1 MITTKRPEQFDKY
14 LNIAFFLSLVTVFYN
29 IAEGLVSTVFG
40 AGDET
45 IALFG
50 FGVDSFVEVISGI
63 GVAHMIWRMKRE
75 DVSMTDR
82 FERNA
87 LYVTGTA
94 FYLLA
99 AGLVI
104 GGVAGIYLGSYPKTT
119 IAGVIISIISIAT
132 MWALYRYKVKYGRL
146 LDSDAIVADANCT
159 KTCFYLSFILLASS
173 VIFEVFKIGYID
185 AAGGAGIAWYAF
197 REGREAFEKARERKV
212 GCGCDHCQ

>member
-1 MITTKRPEQFDKY
+1 MKAVKRPEQFEKY
-14 LNIAFFLSLVTVFYN
+14 LKIAFFLSLITIFYN
-29 IAEGLVSTVFG
+29 IAEGIISTVFG

-50 FGVDSFVEVISGI
+50 FGADSFVEVISGI

-87 LYVTGTA
+87 LHVTGTA

-99 AGLVI
+99 AGLII
-104 GGVAGIYLGSYPKTT
+104 GGVISIYLGSFPKTT
-119 IAGVIISIISIAT
+119 IVGIIISIISIAT
-132 MWALYRYKVKYGRL
+132 MWILYRYKVKYGRL
-146 LDSDAIVADANCT
+146 LDSDAIIADANCT

-185 AAGGAGIAWYAF
+185 AAGGVGIAWYAF
-197 REGREAFEKARERKV
+197 KEGRESFEKARKRKL
-212 GCGCDHCQ
+212 GCGCEHC